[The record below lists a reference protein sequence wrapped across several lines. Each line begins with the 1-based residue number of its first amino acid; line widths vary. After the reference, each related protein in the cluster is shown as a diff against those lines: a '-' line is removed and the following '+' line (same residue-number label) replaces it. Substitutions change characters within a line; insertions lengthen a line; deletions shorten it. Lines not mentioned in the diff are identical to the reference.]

1 MILILTRQNH
11 VRHKGRYFL
20 APFVLFLG
28 VAASLRS
35 FAAKPSMAL
44 NAVSAQ
50 GRTALYDSVGE
61 GLKHPQYGRWSKKAL
76 VIMSD
81 GRDNASHLSFSH
93 VLGQARQSRALIYA
107 IVLSSPVNGDENP
120 GLLWRLCKDTG
131 GRAYSPA
138 EDSVVSVS
146 KNIARD
152 LREQYTL
159 GYATQ
164 NVERPDAFRKIEV
177 KVMASGHGKVRV
189 RTRQGYFLAVSSQLP
204 TQPGSG
210 AG

>member
-1 MILILTRQNH
+1 
-11 VRHKGRYFL
+11 
-20 APFVLFLG
+20 
-28 VAASLRS
+28 
-35 FAAKPSMAL
+35 
-44 NAVSAQ
+44 
-50 GRTALYDSVGE
+50 
-61 GLKHPQYGRWSKKAL
+61 
-76 VIMSD
+76 
-81 GRDNASHLSFSH
+81 
-93 VLGQARQSRALIYA
+93 
-107 IVLSSPVNGDENP
+107 LSSPVNGDENP

-204 TQPGSG
+204 TQAGSG
-210 AG
+210 AGCMFILGKRELPDERERMRSELFVAFYSYWEVLPLVMLVSASAIHIFIKRSKSENS